1 MITGFVAEVTV
12 TDPGNPGDFLITV
25 LPVVVNVM
33 VLAVP
38 SP

>member
-1 MITGFVAEVTV
+1 MITGSVVDVTV
-12 TDPGNPGDFLITV
+12 TDTGNPGDFLITV
-25 LPVVVNVM
+25 PPEVVNVM